1 MTAKRRKLQR
11 LPHVQITAEVA
22 FAFEQIKKIERQ
34 CSCKSAQDECPAC
47 AEWWH
52 LQTTIHRALRLQP
65 HIWPALPSPNGPSSP
80 GARALYAQL
89 DAALTGT

>member
-1 MTAKRRKLQR
+1 VLGEGGIIVESNGLAQR
-11 LPHVQITAEVA
+11 L
-22 FAFEQIKKIERQ
+22 
-34 CSCKSAQDECPAC
+34 KSAAVLHFGSELRVA
-47 AEWWH
+47 